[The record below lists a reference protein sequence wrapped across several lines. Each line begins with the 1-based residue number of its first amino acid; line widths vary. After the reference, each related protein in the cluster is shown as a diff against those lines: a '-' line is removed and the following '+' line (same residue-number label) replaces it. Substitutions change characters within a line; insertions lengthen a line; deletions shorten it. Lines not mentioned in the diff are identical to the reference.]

1 MDNLDFKFQALVW
14 VYSGKGAW
22 HFVTL
27 PKDAAE
33 GIRFFNTAAKGFMP
47 IAVRAQIGETV
58 WKTSVFP
65 DSKSG
70 SYVLAL
76 KAAVRKAENIS
87 DGDTVSV
94 CITVAMQS

>member
-1 MDNLDFKFQALVW
+1 MDNLDFKFNAVVW

-33 GIRFFNTAAKGFMP
+33 GIRFFNSAAKGFMP
-47 IAVRAQIGETV
+47 IAVKAQIGETV

-76 KAAVRKAENIS
+76 KAAVRKAERIAEGDEIS
-87 DGDTVSV
+87 VHLQVKIG
-94 CITVAMQS
+94 